1 MLHSV
6 IRPKKNI
13 VLRKD
18 PHCGDGDEEMNNR
31 IAQVGFVAYQ
41 RAKIKN
47 VPVARY
53 DTKRKTVYLLYP
65 DGTRQDVK

>member
-1 MLHSV
+1 MRSV
-6 IRPKKNI
+6 VNPKKMI
-13 VLRKD
+13 VLKKD
-18 PHCGDGDEEMNNR
+18 PRCGDGDEEMNNR

-53 DTKRKTVYLLYP
+53 DVELRAVYLLYP
-65 DGTRQDVK
+65 DGKREYVK